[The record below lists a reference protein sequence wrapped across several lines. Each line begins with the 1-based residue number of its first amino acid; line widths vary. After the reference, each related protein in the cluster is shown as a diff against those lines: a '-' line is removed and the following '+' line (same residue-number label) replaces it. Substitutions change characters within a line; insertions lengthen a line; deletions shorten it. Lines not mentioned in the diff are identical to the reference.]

1 LKEKL
6 YSALRSKA
14 KINDLSE
21 RLLTKYLE
29 QEKELQQLRQLR
41 KNVYLACG
49 QASLNYN
56 VKEAR
61 NTKKKFWLTNQGLT
75 L

>member
-14 KINDLSE
+14 EINDLGKK
-21 RLLTKYLE
+21 LLTKYLE
-29 QEKELQQLRQLR
+29 QEKELQQLFSHFIQK
-41 KNVYLACG
+41 KNI
-49 QASLNYN
+49 Q
-56 VKEAR
+56 
-61 NTKKKFWLTNQGLT
+61 KKNIIAPQIKDQGAGKIWLTNQGLT